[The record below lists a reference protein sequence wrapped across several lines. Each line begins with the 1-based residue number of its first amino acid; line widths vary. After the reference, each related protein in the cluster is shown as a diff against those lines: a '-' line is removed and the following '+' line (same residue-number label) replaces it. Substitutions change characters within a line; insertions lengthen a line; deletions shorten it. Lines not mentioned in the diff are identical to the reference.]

1 MSDLKSFCEFTG
13 IEAENFDQ
21 FKEQFQS
28 KFIVKENV
36 IKDPEI
42 TDKIYGKIMGSQMT
56 KIRQMFKEEGV
67 EFTEEETKAIKK
79 NDELLVLGL
88 NKLKGGFINQIEDV
102 KKSNTV
108 GADQRLSEYEARI
121 AKIEKEKNDIKAAW
135 KSTGEEFEKY
145 KFEMASS
152 LKQKEVDFR
161 LAKAKETL
169 KMRPKIN
176 EAERAGFEA
185 ILKNRLK
192 FDLDDN
198 GQLITMNANGE
209 RIKSKVKAGDFMPAE
224 EAMQDIINELGL
236 GDTNPHAGKPA
247 PLAQPGATNI
257 FGLGNRTARPVP
269 QSVQPNAPQ
278 PMPAVGKRLHPKASR

>member
-102 KKSNTV
+102 KKSTTV

-198 GQLITMNANGE
+198 GQLVTMNANGE
-209 RIKSKVKAGDFMPAE
+209 RIKSKVRAGDFMPAE

-247 PLAQPGATNI
+247 PLAQPGATNM
-257 FGLGNRTARPVP
+257 FGLGNRTARPAP

>member
-1 MSDLKSFCEFTG
+1 MSDLKQFCEFTG

-67 EFTEEETKAIKK
+67 EFTEDETKTIKK

-88 NKLKGGFINQIEDV
+88 SKLKGGFINQIEDV
-102 KKSNTV
+102 KKSTTV
-108 GADQRLSEYEARI
+108 GADQRLQEYETRI

-135 KSTGEEFEKY
+135 KSTGEEFERY
-145 KFEMASS
+145 KLDMASS
-152 LKQKEVDFR
+152 LKNKEVDFR

-247 PLAQPGATNI
+247 PMAQQAATNM

-269 QSVQPNAPQ
+269 QSIQPQAPA
-278 PMPAVGKRLHPKASR
+278 PTPGKRLHPKAAR

>member
-13 IEAENFDQ
+13 IEAETFDQ

-28 KFIVKENV
+28 KFIVRENV
-36 IKDPEI
+36 IKDPEL

-67 EFTEEETKAIKK
+67 EFSEDETKSIKK
-79 NDELLVLGL
+79 NDELLTLGL
-88 NKLKGGFINQIEDV
+88 SKLKGGFINQIEDV
-102 KKSNTV
+102 KKSSSV
-108 GADQRLSEYEARI
+108 GTDQRIQEYEARI
-121 AKIEKEKNDIKAAW
+121 AKIEKEKNDIKSAW

-161 LAKAKETL
+161 LAKAKEVL

-198 GQLITMNANGE
+198 GQLVTMNANGE
-209 RIKSKVKAGDFMPAE
+209 RIKSKVKAGDFMSAE

-247 PLAQPGATNI
+247 PLAQQASTNL
-257 FGLGNRTARPVP
+257 FGLGNRTQRAMP
-269 QSVQPNAPQ
+269 QSVQPQSAQ
-278 PMPAVGKRLHPKASR
+278 STAVGKRLHPKASK

>member
-1 MSDLKSFCEFTG
+1 MSEFKQLCEFTG
-13 IEAENFDQ
+13 IEAENLDQ

-36 IKDPEI
+36 IKDPEL

-67 EFTEEETKAIKK
+67 EFSEDETKSVKK
-79 NDELLVLGL
+79 NDELFMLGL
-88 NKLKGGFINQIEDV
+88 NKLKGSFVNQIEEV
-102 KKSNTV
+102 KKTSTT
-108 GADQRLSEYEARI
+108 GTDDRLKDYEA
-121 AKIEKEKNDIKAAW
+121 KLQKLEKEKNDIKNAW

-145 KFEMASS
+145 KFDVANTI
-152 LKQKEVDFR
+152 KNKEIEFK
-161 LAKAKETL
+161 LSKAKEVL

-176 EAERAGFEA
+176 DAERAGFEA
-185 ILKNRLK
+185 IMRNKLK

-198 GQLITMNANGE
+198 GQLVTLNANGE

-224 EAMQDIINELGL
+224 EALQDIINELGL

-247 PLAQPGATNI
+247 PSTPPL
-257 FGLGNRTARPVP
+257 FGMGRNAPMP
-269 QSVQPNAPQ
+269 QQTQMSQPNNGPRR
-278 PMPAVGKRLHPKASR
+278 PMPHPRTQQR

>member
-161 LAKAKETL
+161 LAKAKESL

-198 GQLITMNANGE
+198 GQPVTMNANGE

-247 PLAQPGATNI
+247 PLAQPGATNM
-257 FGLGNRTARPVP
+257 FGLGNRTARPAP
-269 QSVQPNAPQ
+269 QSVQPTAQQ

>member
-102 KKSNTV
+102 KKSNSV

-198 GQLITMNANGE
+198 GQLVTMNANGE

-247 PLAQPGATNI
+247 PLAQPGATNM
-257 FGLGNRTARPVP
+257 FGLGNRNARPIP
-269 QSVQPNAPQ
+269 QSAQPTSQQ

>member
-102 KKSNTV
+102 KKSTTV

-198 GQLITMNANGE
+198 GQLVTMNANGE
-209 RIKSKVKAGDFMPAE
+209 RIKSKVRAGDFMPAE

-247 PLAQPGATNI
+247 PLAQPGATNM

-269 QSVQPNAPQ
+269 QSIQPNAPQ

>member
-1 MSDLKSFCEFTG
+1 MSDLKQFCEFTG
-13 IEAENFDQ
+13 IEAESFDQ

-28 KFIVKENV
+28 KFIVKDNV

-88 NKLKGGFINQIEDV
+88 TKLKGGFINQIEDV
-102 KKSNTV
+102 KKSNSV
-108 GADQRLSEYEARI
+108 GTDQRLQEYEARI

-145 KFEMASS
+145 KFDMASN

-161 LAKAKETL
+161 LSKAKETL

-192 FDLDDN
+192 FDLDEN
-198 GQLITMNANGE
+198 GQLVTMNATGE

-247 PLAQPGATNI
+247 PLAQPGATNM
-257 FGLGNRTARPVP
+257 FGLGNRSGRPAP
-269 QSVQPNAPQ
+269 QSVQPNSPQ
-278 PMPAVGKRLHPKASR
+278 PLPAVGKRLHPKAAR

>member
-108 GADQRLSEYEARI
+108 GADQRLSEYEERI

-161 LAKAKETL
+161 LAKAKEVL

-198 GQLITMNANGE
+198 GQLVTMNANGE

-247 PLAQPGATNI
+247 PLAQPGATNM
-257 FGLGNRTARPVP
+257 FGLGNRTARPAP
-269 QSVQPNAPQ
+269 QSVQPTAQQ

>member
-1 MSDLKSFCEFTG
+1 MIDLKQLNEFAG

-21 FKEQFQS
+21 FKEQFQT
-28 KFIVKENV
+28 KFVLKENV
-36 IKDPEI
+36 VKDPDLTSAI
-42 TDKIYGKIMGSQMT
+42 TGKVMGSQMT
-56 KIRQMFKEEGV
+56 KIRQMFKEEGI
-67 EFTEEETKAIKK
+67 EITEEETKTIKK
-79 NDELLVLGL
+79 NEELFQLGM
-88 NKLKGGFINQIEDV
+88 NKLKGTYINQIEDV
-102 KKSNTV
+102 KKSSAL
-108 GADQRLSEYEARI
+108 GSDERLKEYESRI
-121 AKIEKEKNDIKAAW
+121 QKIEKEKNDIKAAW

-145 KFEMASS
+145 KYEMASS

-161 LAKAKETL
+161 LAKAKEVL

-198 GQLITMNANGE
+198 GQLVTMNANGE

-247 PLAQPGATNI
+247 PLAQPGSTNM

-269 QSVQPNAPQ
+269 QSVQPTAQQ
-278 PMPAVGKRLHPKASR
+278 PMPTVGKRLHPKASR

>member
-161 LAKAKETL
+161 LAKAKEVL

-198 GQLITMNANGE
+198 GQLVTMNANGE

-247 PLAQPGATNI
+247 PLAQPGVTNM
-257 FGLGNRTARPVP
+257 FGLGNRTARPAP
-269 QSVQPNAPQ
+269 QSVQPTAPQ

>member
-161 LAKAKETL
+161 LAKAKEVL

-198 GQLITMNANGE
+198 GQLVTMNANGE

-247 PLAQPGATNI
+247 PLAQPGATNM
-257 FGLGNRTARPVP
+257 FGLGNRTARPAP
-269 QSVQPNAPQ
+269 QSVQPTAQQ

>member
-67 EFTEEETKAIKK
+67 EFTEEETKSIKK
-79 NDELLVLGL
+79 NDELLVLGMS
-88 NKLKGGFINQIEDV
+88 KLKGGFINQIEDV

-108 GADQRLSEYEARI
+108 GADQRLQEYEARI

-145 KFEMASS
+145 KYEMASS

-161 LAKAKETL
+161 LAKAKEVL

-198 GQLITMNANGE
+198 GQLVTMNANGE

-247 PLAQPGATNI
+247 PLAQPGATNM

-269 QSVQPNAPQ
+269 QSVQPTAQQ
-278 PMPAVGKRLHPKASR
+278 PMPTVGKRLHPKASR

>member
-28 KFIVKENV
+28 KFIVKDNV

-102 KKSNTV
+102 KKSSSV
-108 GADQRLSEYEARI
+108 GTDQRLSEYEARI

-161 LAKAKETL
+161 LAKAKEAL

-198 GQLITMNANGE
+198 GQLVTMNANGE

-247 PLAQPGATNI
+247 PLAQPGSTNM

>member
-28 KFIVKENV
+28 KFIVKDNV
-36 IKDPEI
+36 IKDPEL

-67 EFTEEETKAIKK
+67 EFTEEETKSIKK

-102 KKSNTV
+102 KKSNTI

-145 KFEMASS
+145 KYEMASS

-161 LAKAKETL
+161 LAKAKEVL

-198 GQLITMNANGE
+198 GQLVTMNANGE

-247 PLAQPGATNI
+247 PLAQPGATNM

-278 PMPAVGKRLHPKASR
+278 PMPTVGKRLHPKASR